1 MPAGVRRRALVLV
14 LASAAALMLGGVAA
28 GGNGGLLPPPP
39 HSPNAERITD
49 TYIFVLAFTGAI
61 FLIVE
66 GALVVFAVRYRRGRR
81 ARTVDG
87 PQIHGAT
94 RLEIIWT
101 ILPVLVLVAIGGFVF
116 YKLPGIVDPPPA
128 SATDETTIVVEG
140 SQFYWLFRYPNGAVS
155 VGTMV
160 APADTVVRETV
171 VAPITDVNH
180 SWWVPELGPKIDAIP
195 GKTNHTWFKAP
206 VGQYVARCA
215 ELCGIQHAKMDAVVR
230 VVPRAEYE
238 AFIATRLTSE
248 VELGKE
254 TFDEVCLV
262 CHRLDERLIGPAL
275 RGNPLLVDRQ
285 ALELLLREG
294 RGMMPPVGANWTDEQ
309 IDALV
314 AYTRTIPSDDDQG

>member
-1 MPAGVRRRALVLV
+1 M

-81 ARTVDG
+81 PRTVDG

-101 ILPVLVLVAIGGFVF
+101 IVPVLVLVAIGGFVF
-116 YKLPGIVDPPPA
+116 YKLPGIVDPP
-128 SATDETTIVVEG
+128 SAGAANETTIVVEG

-160 APADTVVRETV
+160 APADTVVNETV
-171 VAPITDVNH
+171 VAPVTDVNH

-195 GKTNHTWFKAP
+195 GKINHTWFEAP
-206 VGQYVARCA
+206 VGEYVARCA
-215 ELCGIQHAKMDAVVR
+215 ELCGLQHAKMDAVVR

-314 AYTRTIPSDDDQG
+314 AYTKTLPSDDN